1 MSRWFNTRNLLALSI
16 LVLAGSLVFVVGKN
30 FRKDTPGEILETI
43 TPNVDLSLQ
52 KLDYTETR
60 DGVRRW
66 SLQADSAAHNLAEG
80 VARLDDVTL
89 TFYDSRGGGDVTL
102 TGDSGELKTEAREV
116 EVSGKVV
123 IRSSRGYVLYTD
135 HLHYRD
141 AEHMVKTDASVRMV
155 APGFE
160 VTGTGLQLNVESHA
174 LVLLSRVEARLEPEG
189 LGNNGK

>member
-1 MSRWFNTRNLLALSI
+1 MSRWFNTRNLLALAI
-16 LVLAGSLVFVVGKN
+16 LLLAGSLLFVVTRN
-30 FRKDTPGEILETI
+30 FRKDVTEEVFESIAR
-43 TPNVDLSLQ
+43 NVDLSLQ
-52 KLDYTETR
+52 KIDYTETR

-66 SLQADSAAHNLAEG
+66 SLQADSAAHNLTEG
-80 VARLDDVTL
+80 AARIEDVTL

-102 TGDSGELKTEAREV
+102 TARSGELKTETREV
-116 EVSGKVV
+116 EVSGEVV

-141 AEHMVKTDASVRMV
+141 AERMVKTDAAVRVV

-174 LVLLSRVEARLEPEG
+174 LVLLSKVEARLEPEG
-189 LGNNGK
+189 FGNNGK

>member
-1 MSRWFNTRNLLALSI
+1 LLALSI